1 MEIDKCFLRVLYY
14 DVVNQGDQASIV
26 GGAIRFVEELE
37 QLVQCLH
44 LEKQLRSTTH
54 TNHVE
59 TPITS
64 FSHFNVELDI
74 DSSIRAPLS
83 HFGFTEDIPDIIRDG
98 SYAAS
103 SSSVASIEVNM
114 QVSSSSAFL
123 KVLAHKMPHQ
133 LFHTISAFTKLY
145 LKVVHLNITTVNSTT
160 ILYSFNLKV

>member
-1 MEIDKCFLRVLYY
+1 MLIY

-64 FSHFNVELDI
+64 NFSHFNMELDME
-74 DSSIRAPLS
+74 SSIRAPLS
-83 HFGFTEDIPDIIRDG
+83 HFGFTEDTPDITRDG

-114 QVSSSSAFL
+114 QVSSSIAFV

-145 LKVVHLNITTVNSTT
+145 LKVVNLNITTVNSTT
-160 ILYSFNLKV
+160 ILYSFNLKVRSYLVP